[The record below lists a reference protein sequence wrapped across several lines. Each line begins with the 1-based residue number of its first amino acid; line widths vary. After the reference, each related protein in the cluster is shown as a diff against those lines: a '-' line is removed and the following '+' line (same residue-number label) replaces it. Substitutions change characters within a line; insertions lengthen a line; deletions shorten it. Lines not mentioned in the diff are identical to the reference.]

1 MRHILTPL
9 LVLIPLVACAVD
21 NTPGAAAV
29 ERISMA
35 RSTGAVQCSGGGL
48 TLEDTERELADA
60 GVQVLSASCGHDG
73 RMHPMMCG
81 RSDGSLHIVE
91 IPASQ
96 AAAAA
101 ALKFVPL
108 SRLPEARRSPCG
120 G

>member
-1 MRHILTPL
+1 MRHLLTPL
-9 LVLIPLVACAVD
+9 LVLIPLAACAVD
-21 NTPGAAAV
+21 PTPGVAA
-29 ERISMA
+29 ERVSMA
-35 RSTGAVQCSGGGL
+35 RSTGAVQCSGGGR
-48 TLEDTERELADA
+48 TLEETRRQLADA

-108 SRLPEARRSPCG
+108 SQLPEARRGPCG